1 MAMTIS
7 VPLVSNR
14 QIAEYRKAGK
24 TPPKAT
30 KIFIKTNETVNVK
43 GTDLTIFA
51 ELDKKGN
58 GNRHVEIGYGS
69 IHTANKI
76 VDAQFVPST
85 VQPLGLKSV
94 RESIAKG
101 DISKLVLNQDLKTQA
116 GGDGIIKTVDN
127 AILKIRKL
135 GAYTRQQLGKDGV
148 KSSLGITTIDNL
160 MEQAGLISYPY
171 YSKIFGATNFVKT
184 KTKGSVHIYE
194 VEILNT
200 GYFTADNIMEGKQE
214 NTGEETRNK
223 ISKNIAKKTAE
234 QIQAAQDAIAQFEED
249 C

>member
-1 MAMTIS
+1 M
-7 VPLVSNR
+7 
-14 QIAEYRKAGK
+14 K
-24 TPPKAT
+24 
-30 KIFIKTNETVNVK
+30 NE
-43 GTDLTIFA
+43 
-51 ELDKKGN
+51 
-58 GNRHVEIGYGS
+58 
-69 IHTANKI
+69 
-76 VDAQFVPST
+76 
-85 VQPLGLKSV
+85 GLKSV

-234 QIQAAQDAIAQFEED
+234 QIQAAQDAIEKFEED